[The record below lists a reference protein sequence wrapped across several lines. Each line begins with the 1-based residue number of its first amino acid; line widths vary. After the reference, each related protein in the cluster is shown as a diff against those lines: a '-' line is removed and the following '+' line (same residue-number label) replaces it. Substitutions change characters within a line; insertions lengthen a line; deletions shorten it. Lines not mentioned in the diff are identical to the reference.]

1 MAEENVTPITNK
13 RYPTLPRL
21 KVTRSGRIKEP
32 GATYQS
38 VNDVLKNTR
47 KMLRLDQEQ
56 FWVLHLNAKNQLIGY
71 EVISAGSLTASIV
84 HPREVFKGAIL
95 NGSAAIVC
103 CHNHPSGDPT
113 PSSEDDIITARLRRG
128 ADLLGIRL
136 LDHVIIGLKKYYSY
150 SDNGKIN

>member
-1 MAEENVTPITNK
+1 MAEENVTPVERK

-21 KVTRSGRIKEP
+21 KVTRAGQIKEP
-32 GATYQS
+32 GATYCS
-38 VNDVLKNTR
+38 VYDVLVNTR
-47 KMLRLDQEQ
+47 KMIRLDQEQ
-56 FWVLHLNAKNQLIGY
+56 FWVLHLNAKNRLIGY

-113 PSSEDDIITARLRRG
+113 PSAEDDAITSRLQQG

-136 LDHVIIGLKKYYSY
+136 LDHIIIGNKRHYSY
-150 SDNGKIN
+150 SESGGLR